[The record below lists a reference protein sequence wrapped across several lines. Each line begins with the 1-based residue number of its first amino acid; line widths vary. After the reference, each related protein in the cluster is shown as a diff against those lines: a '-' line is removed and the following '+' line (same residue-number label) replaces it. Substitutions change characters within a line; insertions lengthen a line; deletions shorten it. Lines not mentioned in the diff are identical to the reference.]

1 MVRGR
6 YDVCRRGRH
15 RTPAPDITH
24 ARADGV
30 NRAREGVCHT
40 PQRQD
45 PFRAAGLAGGAFAAS
60 IVGQADVCRPVATT
74 PVARRPR
81 AGGRAGHQP
90 GQPPARES
98 GRGCSGSPSTTP
110 VVPLPPTTLHP
121 ATGRSSVLPTPP
133 HPTPSRHR
141 RESPPAAHH
150 TLPRPPMATDGG
162 APPGRSIPLRYGRAP
177 PRYPEPKGVS
187 AVATPTGEAS
197 PAMVDRSTG
206 FWRKCVAP
214 SRSDACRLSSSG

>member
-15 RTPAPDITH
+15 RTPAPDITR

-90 GQPPARES
+90 GPVPRRES
-98 GRGCSGSPSTTP
+98 PAEDAAGRHPQPQWYPYHRPRCTLRPDVRPS
-110 VVPLPPTTLHP
+110 
-121 ATGRSSVLPTPP
+121 SPP
-133 HPTPSRHR
+133 HTPSRRR

-177 PRYPEPKGVS
+177 PRYAEPKGVS